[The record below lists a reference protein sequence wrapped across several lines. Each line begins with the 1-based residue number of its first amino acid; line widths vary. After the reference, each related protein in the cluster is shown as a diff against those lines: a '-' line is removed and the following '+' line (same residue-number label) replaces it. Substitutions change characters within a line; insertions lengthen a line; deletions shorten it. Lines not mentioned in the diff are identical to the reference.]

1 MLEYIWGDS
10 VRKYT
15 ISDLFNP
22 DEKIN
27 IIRATAFAIVED
39 HTHEFLEMQYIVS
52 GKAVHKIAGHSYE
65 VDKGSLLFVNFGQ
78 AHSYVC
84 SEPLTYV
91 NILIQPEFISPELIE
106 SDNALDMLAMSLFE
120 DFAGEDIH
128 IKPHIHFDGSEVI
141 DVEKTLDDMLNEYY
155 AKQIGYRT
163 ALKGLLQYLLV
174 LVFRKFRA
182 SDENLSVINHM
193 QRITPEILRYIE
205 DNCFEKLSVS
215 DLAKRCYY
223 NTSYFSRIFKECYGM
238 TLISYI
244 QKKRIDEAVRLLR
257 ETDISVEEI
266 CRRVGYSEKKHFYK
280 KFHEITGTTPSAFR
294 KSERVKKDH
303 TLTEQV
309 KKDD

>member
-1 MLEYIWGDS
+1 M
-10 VRKYT
+10 RKYT
-15 ISDLFNP
+15 ISELFNP

-27 IIRATAFAIVED
+27 VGRATFFVNEED
-39 HTHEFLEMQYIVS
+39 HTHEFLEMSYIVS

-78 AHSYVC
+78 THSYVC
-84 SEPLTYV
+84 REPLTYV
-91 NILIQPEFISPELIE
+91 NILIQPEFISSELID
-106 SDNALDMLAMSLFE
+106 SDNALDMLAISLFE
-120 DFAGEDIH
+120 DFAGESIH
-128 IKPHIHFDGSEVI
+128 IEPHIHFDGSEVI
-141 DVEKTLDDMLNEYY
+141 DVEKTLDDMLNEFDS
-155 AKQIGYRT
+155 KQIGYRT

-193 QRITPEILRYIE
+193 RRITPEILRYIE

-257 ETDISVEEI
+257 ETDLSVEEI
-266 CRRVGYSEKKHFYK
+266 CRSVGYSEKKHFYK
-280 KFHEITGTTPSAFR
+280 KFREITGTTPSAFR
-294 KSERVKKDH
+294 KSENVKKDY

>member
-1 MLEYIWGDS
+1 M
-10 VRKYT
+10 RKYT

-91 NILIQPEFISPELIE
+91 NILIQPEFISSELID
-106 SDNALDMLAMSLFE
+106 SDNALDMLAISLFE

-141 DVEKTLDDMLNEYY
+141 DVEKMLDDMLSEYY

-238 TLISYI
+238 PLISYI

-257 ETDISVEEI
+257 ETDVSVEEI

-280 KFHEITGTTPSAFR
+280 KFRERTGTTPSAFR
-294 KSERVKKDH
+294 KSEKVKKDH

-309 KKDD
+309 KKDY

>member
-1 MLEYIWGDS
+1 M
-10 VRKYT
+10 RKYT

-91 NILIQPEFISPELIE
+91 NILIQPEFISSELID
-106 SDNALDMLAMSLFE
+106 SDNALDMLAISLFE

-141 DVEKTLDDMLNEYY
+141 DVEKMLDDMLSEYY

-238 TLISYI
+238 PLISYI

-257 ETDISVEEI
+257 ETDVSVEEI

-280 KFHEITGTTPSAFR
+280 KFRELTGTTPSAFR
-294 KSERVKKDH
+294 KSEKVKKDH
-303 TLTEQV
+303 TLTE
-309 KKDD
+309 

>member
-1 MLEYIWGDS
+1 M
-10 VRKYT
+10 RKYM

-78 AHSYVC
+78 THSYVC
-84 SEPLTYV
+84 SELLTYV
-91 NILIQPEFISPELIE
+91 NILIQPEFISSELID
-106 SDNALDMLAMSLFE
+106 SDNALDMLAISLFE

-141 DVEKTLDDMLNEYY
+141 DVEKTLDDMLSEYY

-174 LVFRKFRA
+174 LVFRKFRE
-182 SDENLSVINHM
+182 SDENQNVINHM

-205 DNCFEKLSVS
+205 DNCFEKLSLS

-257 ETDISVEEI
+257 DTDLSVEEI

-280 KFHEITGTTPSAFR
+280 KFREITGTTPSAFR
-294 KSERVKKDH
+294 KSVRVKKDH

>member
-91 NILIQPEFISPELIE
+91 NILIQPEFISSELID
-106 SDNALDMLAMSLFE
+106 SDNALDMLAISLFE

-223 NTSYFSRIFKECYGM
+223 NPSYFSRIFKECYGM

-303 TLTEQV
+303 ILTEQV

>member
-1 MLEYIWGDS
+1 M
-10 VRKYT
+10 RKYM

-91 NILIQPEFISPELIE
+91 NILIQPEFISSELID
-106 SDNALDMLAMSLFE
+106 SDNALDMLAISLFE

-141 DVEKTLDDMLNEYY
+141 DVEKTLDDMLSEYY

-257 ETDISVEEI
+257 DTDLSVEEI

-280 KFHEITGTTPSAFR
+280 KFREITGTTTSAFR
-294 KSERVKKDH
+294 KSVRVKKDH

>member
-1 MLEYIWGDS
+1 M
-10 VRKYT
+10 RKYM

-91 NILIQPEFISPELIE
+91 NILIQPEFISSELID
-106 SDNALDMLAMSLFE
+106 SDNALDMLAISLFE

-141 DVEKTLDDMLNEYY
+141 DVEKMLDDMLSEYY

-223 NTSYFSRIFKECYGM
+223 NTSYFSRIFKECYGV

-257 ETDISVEEI
+257 ETDVSVEEI

-280 KFHEITGTTPSAFR
+280 KFRELTGTTPSAFR
-294 KSERVKKDH
+294 KSEKVKKDH
-303 TLTEQV
+303 TLTEKV
-309 KKDD
+309 KKDY

>member
-1 MLEYIWGDS
+1 MSYI
-10 VRKYT
+10 
-15 ISDLFNP
+15 I
-22 DEKIN
+22 
-27 IIRATAFAIVED
+27 
-39 HTHEFLEMQYIVS
+39 S
-52 GKAVHKIAGHSYE
+52 GKAVQKIAGHSYE

-78 AHSYVC
+78 THSYVC

-91 NILIQPEFISPELIE
+91 NILIQPEFISSELID
-106 SDNALDMLAMSLFE
+106 SDNALDMLAISLFE
-120 DFAGEDIH
+120 DFAGEAIH

-141 DVEKTLDDMLNEYY
+141 DVEKTLDDMLSEYE

-182 SDENLSVINHM
+182 SDENQNVINHM
-193 QRITPEILRYIE
+193 RRITPEILRYIE
-205 DNCFEKLSVS
+205 NNCFEKLSVS

-257 ETDISVEEI
+257 ETDLSVEEI

-280 KFHEITGTTPSAFR
+280 KFREITGTTPSAFR
-294 KSERVKKDH
+294 KSERVKKDYP
-303 TLTEQV
+303 LTEQI

>member
-1 MLEYIWGDS
+1 M
-10 VRKYT
+10 RKYM

-65 VDKGSLLFVNFGQ
+65 VDKGSLFFVNFGQ

-91 NILIQPEFISPELIE
+91 NILIQPEFISSELID
-106 SDNALDMLAMSLFE
+106 SDNALDMLAISLFE

-141 DVEKTLDDMLNEYY
+141 DVEKTLDDMLSEYY

-257 ETDISVEEI
+257 DTDLSVEEI

-280 KFHEITGTTPSAFR
+280 KFREITGTTTSAFR
-294 KSERVKKDH
+294 KSVRVKKDH

>member
-1 MLEYIWGDS
+1 M
-10 VRKYT
+10 RKYT

-91 NILIQPEFISPELIE
+91 NILIQPEFISSELID
-106 SDNALDMLAMSLFE
+106 SDNALDMLAISLFE

-141 DVEKTLDDMLNEYY
+141 DVEKMLDDMLSEYY

-174 LVFRKFRA
+174 IVFRKFRA

-244 QKKRIDEAVRLLR
+244 QKKRLDEAVRLLR
-257 ETDISVEEI
+257 ETDVSVEEI

-280 KFHEITGTTPSAFR
+280 KFRELTGTTPSAFR
-294 KSERVKKDH
+294 KSEKVKKDH

-309 KKDD
+309 KKDY